1 MKRYHF
7 LLIAGVIGSALY
19 SCSVKEEALTPD
31 SVPHTEKVL
40 REVIVTASLDD
51 ETPTRTNYLLDPT
64 DGKMHVFWTP
74 GDSIK
79 IFSAGEEAK
88 FVAQN
93 TEPKRIAKFK
103 GTVSFITGADDGSE
117 TDFVWGLYPYRRDAY
132 YVEPDGISRT
142 ALICTELPNLQVGK
156 AGTFADDLAI
166 TIGRS
171 ESLSIPFKNA
181 YSGIY
186 VTLNRS
192 DITTVLFRGNDGEE
206 LAGWYSIGMHE
217 VNGTLTPYVDF
228 QSGGQKT
235 ITLKAPGDQGATF
248 EAGKEYYIITFPDI
262 HFATGFN
269 ISLITADGKIG
280 TFTVSREAG
289 VDFACNK
296 ISSCKNVDS
305 RITEWTAYSPIVI
318 PDNALRNYVIEN
330 FDLDGDGQIYPAEA
344 EEIKTLIVSSLG
356 ITSMQGIEQMPNLE
370 GIAADWNTGLT
381 SLDLSH
387 NPKLTYLSVSHTGLT
402 SLDLSCLPLLGT
414 ADCSFASL
422 TELDVTKNPL
432 LKSLNCNNNLL
443 TTLDL
448 TGIAQNASGVKLY
461 PMKDASGNNLLE
473 SITVKPGQTIP
484 RIYPDRTGDN
494 SVIPAETEILVDEP
508 LPLTEAFKQ
517 MLIGQG
523 YDTNGDGEISKAE
536 AEAITYLRAYSETPS
551 DLVYLKNVEHIW
563 INPATLPSITSLDF
577 SVFPKLY
584 FLELIG
590 GSSANL
596 KSVTGLGPAMKYVN
610 VNWMPSLTSID
621 LTNCPALESLAFCG
635 NGATSLDISFNTRL
649 RYLHV
654 EPFDDVYTVIY
665 HSDGQPTTQGTDWI
679 FNDHVTFV
687 NVNDEIPISDA
698 NFKAYL
704 TDSQNPF
711 DTDGNG
717 KISRAEA
724 EAITVIGYTPTSNQ
738 ITVQG
743 ITFHGNRTY
752 FTSLKGIEYMTGLT
766 YLHIVASRIVQLDL
780 SKNTALQ
787 TIVFSNAPLL
797 TSMDLSQNVSL
808 TSLELAY
815 APNLPGLDLSH
826 NEALTKIHIYGTD
839 TQKMKLDQN
848 NLILGNMPALQQLGI
863 NNCKF
868 TDVSFVSRYGTLAI
882 LRVYGNALTSLN
894 ISALGNLSNLGCYN
908 NQLTSLDVS
917 ANTKLSELY
926 CSNNLLSSLDVSSNL
941 SLTTLSCHSNR
952 LTSLDVSNNTRIS
965 SLLCYGNQIPQLD
978 VSACASTLTVDCNP
992 MNNADGENVLTKL
1005 IYRSTQTKADT
1016 WDVPEGTIRQVL

>member
-19 SCSVKEEALTPD
+19 SCSVKEETLTPD

-117 TDFVWGLYPYRRDAY
+117 TDFVWGLYPYRRDAF

-142 ALICTELPNLQVGK
+142 ALICTELPNVQVGK

-280 TFTVSREAG
+280 TFTVSREEG

-296 ISSCKNVDS
+296 INSCKNVDS

-344 EEIKTLIVSSLG
+344 EEIKTLIVSSRG
-356 ITSMQGIEQMPNLE
+356 VTSMQGIEQMPNLE
-370 GIAADWNTGLT
+370 GIAADWNPGLT

-402 SLDLSCLPLLGT
+402 SMDLSCLPLLQT

-422 TELDVTKNPL
+422 TELDVTNNPL
-432 LKSLNCNNNLL
+432 LKNLNCNNNLL

-517 MLIGQG
+517 KLIGQG

-536 AEAITYLRAYSETPS
+536 AEAITYLRAFSETPS

-590 GSSANL
+590 GSGANL

-635 NGATSLDISFNTRL
+635 NGATSLDISFNTHL

-665 HSDGQPTTQGTDWI
+665 HSDGQPTTQGPDWI

-687 NVNDEIPISDA
+687 NVNDEIPIPDA

-704 TDSQNPF
+704 TDSRNPF

-724 EAITVIGYTPTSNQ
+724 EAITVIGYTPTSDYL
-738 ITVQG
+738 TVQG
-743 ITFHGNRTY
+743 IKYYGNRTY

-766 YLHIVASRIVQLDL
+766 YLHIHASRIVQLDL

-787 TIVFSNAPLL
+787 TLVFSNAPLL

-808 TSLELAY
+808 TTLELAY

-894 ISALGNLSNLGCYN
+894 ISELGNLSDLSCYN
-908 NQLTSLDVS
+908 NQ
-917 ANTKLSELY
+917 
-926 CSNNLLSSLDVSSNL
+926 
-941 SLTTLSCHSNR
+941 

-965 SLLCYGNQIPQLD
+965 SLYCYGNQIPQLD